1 MQGNTSRPPSVRVEE
16 WRGLSD
22 SARLKAIAEWEKE
35 KAARHKVRTAEGLS
49 EEIPPEDLPDYHAV
63 MKEMLVRYEEKTSPA
78 MACNA
83 IGKRKPLPATG
94 LIATSTGEEATKS
107 DVPGPHRQHQSRMD
121 HLSDRQSE
129 EYFALIHTAIPDNK
143 VYNILA
149 AKEAIDKEWDKL
161 FRLGTFDLST
171 VEEKRDVA
179 KRYKANNE
187 KCISARYA
195 LSATRSTANCR
206 CTSVSTRVEWSSV
219 AI

>member
-1 MQGNTSRPPSVRVEE
+1 
-16 WRGLSD
+16 
-22 SARLKAIAEWEKE
+22 
-35 KAARHKVRTAEGLS
+35 
-49 EEIPPEDLPDYHAV
+49 
-63 MKEMLVRYEEKTSPA
+63 
-78 MACNA
+78 MA
-83 IGKRKPLPATG
+83 ATG
-94 LIATSTGEEATKS
+94 LIATSAGEAELMSENPAS
-107 DVPGPHRQHQSRMD
+107 SRLHQSRMD

-129 EYFALIHTAIPDNK
+129 EYYALIHTAIPDNK
-143 VYNILA
+143 VYKILV

-179 KRYKANNE
+179 KRYKDKMK

-219 AI
+219 AT